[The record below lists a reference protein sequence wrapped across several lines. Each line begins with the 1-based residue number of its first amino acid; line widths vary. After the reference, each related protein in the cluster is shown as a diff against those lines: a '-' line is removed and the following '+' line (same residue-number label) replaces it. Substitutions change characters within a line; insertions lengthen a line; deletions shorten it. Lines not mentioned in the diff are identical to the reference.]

1 MKRRA
6 IFLSCVA
13 GLVFTAGPALAQ
25 GIPTPILPTPTPAGN
40 VAPVPTPATG
50 IPTPPGLPPAIPGPV
65 PVGTPTTPPSQ
76 APSNIPIPLN
86 VPHPEIGPGGAP
98 VPTIPG
104 VVDHS
109 KDPVAGSVLCEASWY
124 DLYGKAVC
132 SMVNQ
137 SQKDTASSLKMLRK
151 VLHIPDITGNSEF
164 IAIYETLTLVVDAL
178 LLAITVY
185 AGILI
190 IFGEWTYAEAKQL
203 APRLLVAVAGA
214 HLTVPILHRAI
225 MQTNAIA
232 GALLTVDPSS
242 LQPGGDPT
250 TQGIAFVVLGVFMLI
265 IVLLLVIENI
275 MGWSV
280 LGVGAGFGGL
290 ANCFFV
296 TEKTEQI
303 ARHWWRMVFWLCLSP
318 ILQAFVLV
326 LTVQVFLNSS
336 PEASGFLY
344 DNALRFGVLLI
355 LFSIPLVCIKKAM
368 SGKGPGKVIKFAYL
382 ARKLVTKGI

>member
-1 MKRRA
+1 MKRRTV
-6 IFLSCVA
+6 FLSCVA
-13 GLVFTAGPALAQ
+13 GLVLTAGPALAQ
-25 GIPTPILPTPTPAGN
+25 AIPTPILPTPTTAGN
-40 VAPVPTPATG
+40 VAPVPTPVTG
-50 IPTPPGLPPAIPGPV
+50 IPTPGGLPPAIPGPV
-65 PVGTPTTPPSQ
+65 PALTPSQ
-76 APSNIPIPLN
+76 APTPPPGNIPIPLD
-86 VPHPEIGPGGAP
+86 VPHPEIGPGSGP

-109 KDPVAGSVLCEASWY
+109 KDPVVGSVLCEASWY

-164 IAIYETLTLVVDAL
+164 ISIYESLTLVVDAL
-178 LLAITVY
+178 LLGITVY
-185 AGILI
+185 AAILI

-214 HLTVPILHRAI
+214 NLTVPILHRMI
-225 MQTNAIA
+225 MQTNAIV

-250 TQGIAFVVLGVFMLI
+250 SQGIAFVVLGIFMLV
-265 IVLLLVIENI
+265 IVVLLVIENL
-275 MGWSV
+275 MAWSV
-280 LGVGAGFGGL
+280 LGVGAGFGGV

-296 TEKTEQI
+296 TEKTEQV
-303 ARHWWRMVFWLCLSP
+303 ARHWWRMVFWLCMSP

-336 PEASGFLY
+336 PEASGFLF
-344 DNALRFGVLLI
+344 DNALRMGVLLI
-355 LFSIPLVCIKKAM
+355 LFSIPLICIKLAM
-368 SGKGPGKVIKFAYL
+368 SGKGPGKVIKLAYL